1 MPIEDESPVDGRSST
16 ATEKTQPVPPARI
29 GWDPEFVP
37 PAPEADPAA
46 EWKRQ
51 GRSLSAK
58 LIALIFSAMV
68 VIFALLGYAN
78 IRLHRHHLEAATLA
92 SAERVSDVIKRSTS
106 YHMLR
111 NDREALYNVI
121 GTIAAEPGVVKVR
134 IFDKEGRIG
143 YSSDPNE
150 VGRAVDKRGEAC
162 YACHAQAQPLSKL
175 NRPDRFRIYHVNGAG
190 RVLGIINPI
199 ENEPA
204 CSNTACHAHPA
215 SQQILGVLDT
225 NVSLAKADSGL
236 AESTRLMLIYTVLAV
251 ILISVLTGVF
261 VLRLVHR
268 PVSILQR
275 GTEQLAKGDLG
286 YQIAINSKDE
296 LGDLAHSFNIM
307 SLQLRAAN
315 EEITSWARTL
325 EARVEDKTNELKRA
339 HDHVVLVEKMAS
351 IGKMAAVVAH
361 EINNPLSGILTYAK
375 LLKKWVQRV
384 EGNEQKRTEI
394 RECLDLVESESKRCG
409 DLVKNLLMFSR
420 TAPMNLEWANVNQVV
435 DRCIRLVQHQ
445 LDLGNIQLQTE
456 LSEDLPMLHCDPAQV
471 EQVLLALVM
480 NAIDAMPRG
489 GNLLVRTR
497 SLPQSKRIEVQ
508 VRDDGVGIQPDL
520 LPRMFEPFLT
530 TKETGKGVG
539 LGLAISKTIVE
550 RHGGVIEV
558 ESQPG
563 RGTTFYIF
571 LPVDAHLVSEPAA
584 AMAEKSSG

>member
-1 MPIEDESPVDGRSST
+1 
-16 ATEKTQPVPPARI
+16 
-29 GWDPEFVP
+29 
-37 PAPEADPAA
+37 
-46 EWKRQ
+46 
-51 GRSLSAK
+51 
-58 LIALIFSAMV
+58 MV

-78 IRLHRHHLEAATLA
+78 IRLHRQHLEAATLT
-92 SAERVSDVIKRSTS
+92 SAERVSDVIRRSTS
-106 YHMLR
+106 YYMLR
-111 NDREALYNVI
+111 NDREALYQ
-121 GTIAAEPGVVKVR
+121 TITTMAREPGIVKIR
-134 IFDKEGRIG
+134 IFDKEGKIG
-143 YSSDPNE
+143 FSTNPSE
-150 VGRAVDKRGEAC
+150 VNHSVDKRAEAC
-162 YACHAQAQPLSKL
+162 YACHAQAQPLAKL
-175 NRPDRFRIYHVNGAG
+175 NRPDRFRIYRANGSG

-204 CSNTACHAHPA
+204 CSNAACHAHPP
-215 SQQILGVLDT
+215 SQKILGVLDA
-225 NVSLAKADSGL
+225 NLSLAKADASL
-236 AESTRLMLIYTVLAV
+236 AESTRMMLVYTVLAV

-268 PVSILQR
+268 PVQILKR
-275 GTEQLAKGDLG
+275 GTEELARGDLG
-286 YQIAINSKDE
+286 YQIAVESSDE

-325 EARVEDKTNELKRA
+325 ETRVEDKTNELKRA
-339 HDHVVLVEKMAS
+339 HEHVVQVEKMAS

-375 LLKKWVQRV
+375 LLKKWVQKV

-420 TAPMNLEWANVNQVV
+420 TAPMNLEWADVNQLV
-435 DRCIRLVQHQ
+435 DRSIRLVQHQ
-445 LDLGNIQLQTE
+445 LDLGNVQLQLE
-456 LSEDLPMLHCDPAQV
+456 LAQDLPTLHCDPNQV

-489 GNLLVRTR
+489 GILMVRTR
-497 SLPQSKRIEVQ
+497 SLPQSRQIEVQ
-508 VRDDGVGIQPDL
+508 VRDDGVGIPPDL
-520 LPRMFEPFLT
+520 LPRLFEPFLT

-571 LPVDAHLVSEPAA
+571 LPVDAVGGQTTPSEAGTAQEAGHSDPSL
-584 AMAEKSSG
+584 KR

>member
-1 MPIEDESPVDGRSST
+1 MP
-16 ATEKTQPVPPARI
+16 TEPKPAQGARLKAQGGI
-29 GWDPEFVP
+29 GWDPKSAP
-37 PAPEADPAA
+37 PPDAPDTGAQ
-46 EWKRQ
+46 WKRK

-58 LIALIFSAMV
+58 LIALIFGAMV

-78 IRLHRHHLEAATLA
+78 IRLHRQHLEAATLT

-111 NDREALYNVI
+111 NDREALYN
-121 GTIAAEPGVVKVR
+121 TITTMAAEPGIVKIR
-134 IFDKEGRIG
+134 IFDREGKIG
-143 YSSDPNE
+143 FSTNPGEINRS
-150 VGRAVDKRGEAC
+150 VDKRAEAC
-162 YACHAQAQPLSKL
+162 YACHAQAQPLAKL
-175 NRPDRFRIYHVNGAG
+175 NRPDRFRIYRANGSG

-199 ENEPA
+199 ENEPS
-204 CSNTACHAHPA
+204 CSNAACHAHPA

-225 NVSLAKADSGL
+225 NLSLARADASL
-236 AESTRLMLIYTVLAV
+236 AESTRMMLIYTVLAV
-251 ILISVLTGVF
+251 VIISMLTGVF

-268 PVSILQR
+268 PVQILKR

-286 YQIAINSKDE
+286 YQIAVESSDE
-296 LGDLAHSFNIM
+296 LGELAGSFNIM

-325 EARVEDKTNELKRA
+325 ETRVEDKTNELKRA
-339 HDHVVLVEKMAS
+339 HDHVVQVEKMAS

-375 LLKKWVQRV
+375 LLKKWVQKV
-384 EGNEQKRTEI
+384 EGNEQKRDEI

-420 TAPMNLEWANVNQVV
+420 TAPMNLEWADVNNVV
-435 DRCIRLVQHQ
+435 DRTLRLVQHQ
-445 LDLGNIQLQTE
+445 LDLNNVQLQLDT
-456 LSEDLPMLHCDPAQV
+456 SDLPMLHCDPAQV
-471 EQVLLALVM
+471 EQVLLALIM

-497 SLPQSKRIEVQ
+497 SLPQSRQIEIQ

-571 LPVDAHLVSEPAA
+571 LPVDAQLVSEPAA
-584 AMAEKSSG
+584 AMAKAAAQKS

>member
-1 MPIEDESPVDGRSST
+1 
-16 ATEKTQPVPPARI
+16 
-29 GWDPEFVP
+29 
-37 PAPEADPAA
+37 
-46 EWKRQ
+46 
-51 GRSLSAK
+51 
-58 LIALIFSAMV
+58 
-68 VIFALLGYAN
+68 
-78 IRLHRHHLEAATLA
+78 
-92 SAERVSDVIKRSTS
+92 
-106 YHMLR
+106 MLR
-111 NDREALYNVI
+111 NDREALYKNI
-121 GTIAAEPGVVKVR
+121 TTIATEPGIVKIR
-134 IFDKEGRIG
+134 IFDQEGKIG
-143 YSSDPNE
+143 FSSNPSE
-150 VGRAVDKRGEAC
+150 VSHTVDKSAEAC
-162 YACHAQAQPLSKL
+162 YACHAQKQPLTRL
-175 NRPDRFRIYHVNGAG
+175 NRPDRFRIYRANGSG

-199 ENEPA
+199 ENEPS
-204 CSNTACHAHPA
+204 CSNAACHAHPA
-215 SQQILGVLDT
+215 SQTILGVLDT
-225 NVSLAKADSGL
+225 NLSLARADASL

-268 PVSILQR
+268 PVQILKR
-275 GTEQLAKGDLG
+275 GTEELAKGDLG
-286 YQIAINSKDE
+286 YQIEVNSTDE
-296 LGDLAHSFNIM
+296 LGDLAGSFNIM

-339 HDHVVLVEKMAS
+339 HEHVVHVEKMAS

-375 LLKKWVQRV
+375 LLKKWVQKV

-394 RECLDLVESESKRCG
+394 RECLDLVESESRRCG

-420 TAPMNLEWANVNQVV
+420 TSPMNLEWADVNQVV

-445 LDLGNIQLQTE
+445 IDLGNVQLQLE
-456 LSEDLPMLHCDPAQV
+456 MADDLPTLHCDPAQV

-497 SLPQSKRIEVQ
+497 SLPQSRQIEIQ
-508 VRDDGVGIQPDL
+508 VRDDGVGIPPDL

-571 LPVDAHLVSEPAA
+571 LPVDALGGQATPIEAGVTKGAG
-584 AMAEKSSG
+584 K